1 MMSVLVADADEVGD
15 DLTDDDLLDDFVT
28 LFVAGQ
34 ETTANALSFLLNEVV
49 RRPEIAL
56 K

>member
-1 MMSVLVADADEVGD
+1 MSVLVADADEVGD
-15 DLTDDDLLDDFVT
+15 YLTDEDLLDDFISV
-28 LFVAGQ
+28 FVAGQ

-56 K
+56 R